1 MTSGTQPRNRIGSA
15 IRPGS
20 CATVAKPGPKPS
32 AKPGPKPSLGAR
44 FHAWAKRNLPT
55 RESFEDNRW
64 LRPIAHRILHSSLWT
79 MTRRS
84 IPRGVALGMF
94 TGILIPMGQI
104 PASAIL
110 ALPLRAN
117 VPAAALTTFFTNP
130 FTTPFLFILYYK
142 VGGWTLNLFGAS
154 AAAAAKTAV
163 VDTGWLHWLVNDIGL
178 PTALG
183 MFICSVLGGVLG
195 YIIAAVGWRLWI
207 AGKWRRRIRER
218 AERDALP
225 AD

>member
-1 MTSGTQPRNRIGSA
+1 MA
-15 IRPGS
+15 D
-20 CATVAKPGPKPS
+20 KPG
-32 AKPGPKPSLGAR
+32 LGAR
-44 FHAWAKRNLPT
+44 FHSWAKRNLPT
-55 RESFEDNRW
+55 REVFESNRW
-64 LRPIAHRILHSSLWT
+64 LRPFANRILHSSLWR

-84 IPRGVALGMF
+84 VPRGVALGMF

-104 PASAIL
+104 PASAVL

-142 VGGWTLNLFGAS
+142 VGGWTLGLFGAS
-154 AAAAAKTAV
+154 AAVAATNAV
-163 VDTGWLHWLVNDIGL
+163 VDASWLHWLVNDIGV

-195 YIIAAVGWRLWI
+195 YVVAAIGWRLWI
-207 AGKWRRRIRER
+207 SGKWRRRYRDRAAREELSAR
-218 AERDALP
+218 
-225 AD
+225 